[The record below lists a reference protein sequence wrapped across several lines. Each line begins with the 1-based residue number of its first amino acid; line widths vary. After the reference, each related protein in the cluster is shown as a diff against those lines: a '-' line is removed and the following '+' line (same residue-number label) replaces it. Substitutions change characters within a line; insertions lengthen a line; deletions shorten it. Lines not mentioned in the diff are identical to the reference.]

1 MHIRARKHNF
11 GGNIP
16 MASAREQVLR
26 VAKTRERSILRNVY
40 LWMTGGLTLTAL
52 VSYTVASSP
61 GLFNS
66 LVATPGMFMVLII
79 AQFGLVIYLSA
90 RLNHMKASSA
100 VLSFIIYALLNGIT
114 LSVIFYAY
122 TGITIS
128 RAFFTTAAAFA
139 GMSIYGMTTKRDLS
153 SIGSYLVMG
162 LWGII
167 IATLV
172 NFFIGSSTIYYMVS
186 YIGLLVFLGLTAWD
200 TQIIMKWNQSY
211 GSSMTEEAY
220 VKLSIL
226 GALKL
231 YLDFINMFLFILR
244 IFGRRN

>member
-1 MHIRARKHNF
+1 MT
-11 GGNIP
+11 
-16 MASAREQVLR
+16 SARQQILGMT
-26 VAKTRERSILRNVY
+26 KIRERSILRNVY

-52 VSYTVASSP
+52 VSYAVASSP
-61 GLFNS
+61 SLFRALAGS
-66 LVATPGMFMVLII
+66 PGTFFFLII

-90 RLNHMKASSA
+90 RLNKMQASSA
-100 VLSFIIYALLNGIT
+100 VLAFIAYALLNGIT

-122 TGITIS
+122 TGVTIS
-128 RAFFTTAAAFA
+128 RAFFTTAGAFA
-139 GMSIYGMTTKRDLS
+139 GMSIYGMTTKRDLNH
-153 SIGSYLVMG
+153 IGSYLVMG
-162 LWGII
+162 LWGVI

-172 NFFIGSSTIYYMVS
+172 NFFIGSETIYYMIS

-200 TQIIMKWNQSY
+200 TQVIMGWNRSY
-211 GSSMTEEAY
+211 GSSMSEEAY

-244 IFGRRN
+244 IFGRRT

>member
-1 MHIRARKHNF
+1 MT
-11 GGNIP
+11 
-16 MASAREQVLR
+16 SARQQILGKVK
-26 VAKTRERSILRNVY
+26 VRERSILRNVY

-52 VSYTVASSP
+52 VSYAVASSP
-61 GLFNS
+61 S
-66 LVATPGMFMVLII
+66 LSRALTGSPGTFFFLII

-90 RLNHMKASSA
+90 RLNKMQASSA
-100 VLSFIIYALLNGIT
+100 VLAFIAYALLNGIT

-122 TGITIS
+122 TGVTIS
-128 RAFFTTAAAFA
+128 RAFFTTAGAFA
-139 GMSIYGMTTKRDLS
+139 GMSIYGMTTKRDLNH
-153 SIGSYLVMG
+153 IGSYLVMG
-162 LWGII
+162 LWGVI

-172 NFFIGSSTIYYMVS
+172 NFFIGSETIYYMIS

-200 TQIIMKWNQSY
+200 TQIIMGWNRSY
-211 GSSMTEEAY
+211 GSSMSEEAY

-244 IFGRRN
+244 IFGRRT

>member
-1 MHIRARKHNF
+1 
-11 GGNIP
+11 
-16 MASAREQVLR
+16 MAVTRQHLAQAVR
-26 VAKTRERSILRNVY
+26 VRERSLLRNVY

-61 GLFNS
+61 GLFS
-66 LVATPGMFMVLII
+66 TLIGTPGMFIVLIV
-79 AQFGLVIYLSA
+79 AQLGLVIYLSA
-90 RLNHMKASSA
+90 RLAKMQASSA
-100 VLSFIIYALLNGIT
+100 VLAFIIYAMLNGVT

-122 TGITIS
+122 IGIEIS

-139 GMSIYGMTTKRDLS
+139 GMSIYGMTTRRDLS
-153 SIGSYLVMG
+153 RMGSYLIMG

-167 IATLV
+167 IATLI
-172 NFFIGSSTIYYMVS
+172 NFFIGSETIYYLVS
-186 YIGLLVFLGLTAWD
+186 YVGLFIFLGLTAWD
-200 TQIIMKWNQSY
+200 TQVILRWNREY
-211 GSSMTEEAY
+211 GSSMDESTY

-244 IFGRRN
+244 IFGRRT